1 MDISDALAILDI
13 YLRDRHLSNIQE
25 IIFVESWQGRT
36 YPEIAD
42 RHGYDPAYVRQLGLG
57 LWQLLSQALGEKVSK
72 SNFKAVLGRLHRQAQ
87 LDVVTAEQLSDAEDS
102 REHHAEPRDA
112 IAPDTTAASPSPSL
126 DLGDAPHLDLF
137 VGRTTEFN
145 LLQQWITRDRCR
157 LIGIFGIGG
166 IGKTAI
172 AAHCAQQLQGEFQYV
187 FWRSLRNAP
196 PPDQLV
202 VEAIQF
208 LSDQQDIAQN
218 LPPDMPGRIDHFL
231 GYLQRQRCLVVLDNA
246 EAILQGGEYAGRYRP
261 GYEAYGSLL
270 QQVGEERHQSCV
282 VLTSREK
289 SREFVRL
296 AGERLPVRVL
306 ELGGLATTEGQT
318 VMEQAGT
325 FSATPAVWQKLV
337 DFYVGN
343 PLALRIAGASIQ
355 ELFSGEV
362 ARFLDYSVY
371 VFDDINDLLDEQFN
385 RLSALEQQVMYWLA
399 IEREPVTVEIL
410 AANILE
416 SVPKRDLFEA
426 LKSLVRRSLI
436 YQAATGFTQQP
447 VVMEYLVER
456 LRVQMQQEIV
466 AQRPNLLI
474 SHALVKN
481 QTKEYVKTSQQ
492 RVLVDPLG
500 QALLDEFGSL
510 AALAEALQQLT
521 DLLRANWAER
531 AGYAAGNIL
540 YLLQQCGLDLKDY
553 DLSQLP
559 LRQIDLQTTALQ
571 GVNLQ
576 GALLDKTVFA
586 NNLDYYLSV
595 AISPNQRSI
604 AVGSAEGD
612 VILWD
617 LPDMKSH
624 RVLRGH
630 GPMFVV
636 WLAFSA
642 DSRYL
647 ASAGFDHAVKVWQ
660 IETATCVATLQAHHG
675 PVGAVVFT
683 PDGSQLISSSHDG
696 QIIFW
701 ETKNWTCVQAIQAD
715 PGQVAAI
722 ALSPDGRTLLSG
734 HERGQIELRDLATG
748 GRRVSHEHHN
758 AYIWTAVY
766 PNKGDRV
773 FTASHDQTIRAWNAE
788 TGECLLTLKDHQG
801 EISGLACTPDSRI
814 LASACHDQTVRLW
827 DTQTGKCL
835 NVLQGHQGI
844 VWDVDISPDGE
855 ILASVGFDR
864 SVRLWEI
871 KTGQP
876 LKTLQGSYKA
886 LWSVIFSPDGKSLI
900 SGGEDRR
907 IWLWDFER
915 RTYTHQW
922 TAHTYEITAISI
934 HPQGQILATGG
945 GDGTVKLW
953 DLDTGRCLHTLLD
966 YQFWIWAIAFSPDG
980 RWVAGT
986 GHRYSTCVWDV
997 YTGQCV
1003 ATLDGYHQN
1012 LVWSLAFSHDGQY
1025 MVTGCHDLTLKLWN
1039 IETWDCL
1046 ATLSGPVKGYINSV
1060 DCSPN
1065 SHLIVCGGYDAQVY
1079 IWDADAQVCLHALS
1093 GHQGVIWNVK
1103 FSPTGDR
1110 IASTSFDGTVR
1121 VWDVQTGE
1129 CLHTL
1134 VGHQSFV
1141 NSACFHPHDNILV
1154 SASRDGTLKAWDL
1167 DTGDCTATLSPP
1179 KMYEG
1184 LNITDVR
1191 GLDPVQ
1197 REMLLAL
1204 GAVENA

>member
-1 MDISDALAILDI
+1 MDISDALAILDT

-72 SNFKAVLGRLHRQAQ
+72 ANFKAVLGRLHRQAQ
-87 LDVVTAEQLSDAEDS
+87 LDVATAEQSPDTEDS

-112 IAPDTTAASPSPSL
+112 IAPDETGAPSPSI

-137 VGRTTEFN
+137 VGRATEFN

-208 LSDQQDIAQN
+208 LSDQQAIAQN
-218 LPPDMPGRIDHFL
+218 LPPDVAGRIDHFL

-270 QQVGEERHQSCV
+270 QQVGEEHHQSCV

-289 SREFVRL
+289 SGEFVRL

-306 ELGGLATTEGQT
+306 ELGGLATAEGQT

-343 PLALRIAGASIQ
+343 PLALRIAGSAIQ

-416 SVPKRDLFEA
+416 SVPQRDLFEA

-466 AQRPNLLI
+466 AQSPNLLI

-586 NNLDYYLSV
+586 NNLDYYASV
-595 AISPNQRSI
+595 DISPNQQHI
-604 AVGSAEGD
+604 AVGGTEGD
-612 VILWD
+612 IVLWD
-617 LPDMKSH
+617 FPEMKSH
-624 RVLRGH
+624 RVLH
-630 GPMFVV
+630 EHAHWIM
-636 WLAFSA
+636 WLTFSP
-642 DSRYL
+642 DGQLL
-647 ASAGFDHAVKVWQ
+647 ASAGFDHMVKIWDV
-660 IETATCVATLQAHHG
+660 ETAQCVVTLHG
-675 PVGAVVFT
+675 HEDPVGAVVF
-683 PDGSQLISSSHDG
+683 
-696 QIIFW
+696 
-701 ETKNWTCVQAIQAD
+701 
-715 PGQVAAI
+715 
-722 ALSPDGRTLLSG
+722 SPDGRQLFSGSHDGKIKVWNTDTWTCQKTIQTEKGQAAALAICPDGKTLISG
-734 HERGQIELRDLATG
+734 HGTGHIELRDLTTEE
-748 GRRVSHEHHN
+748 VLSS
-758 AYIWTAVY
+758 TARHDFFTCGMDY
-766 PNKGDRV
+766 SAAAQKV
-773 FTASHDQTIRAWNAE
+773 FTGSFDQTIRAWNPQSAECIGTFRGHLGEVPKVVCTPDGKILASASHDQTIR
-788 TGECLLTLKDHQG
+788 
-801 EISGLACTPDSRI
+801 
-814 LASACHDQTVRLW
+814 LW
-827 DTQTGKCL
+827 DTEIGRCL
-835 NVLQGHQGI
+835 NVLQGHQGQ
-844 VWDVDISPDGE
+844 VWDVAISPDGE
-855 ILASVGFDR
+855 ILASVSFDR
-864 SVRLWEI
+864 SVRLWEV
-871 KTGQP
+871 KTGRL
-876 LKTLQGSYKA
+876 LKTVQGSYTA
-886 LWSVIFSPDGKSLI
+886 LWQVAFTPDGQTLI
-900 SGGEDRR
+900 SAGEDRR
-907 IWLWDFER
+907 LWLWDLEQQ
-915 RTYTHQW
+915 THTRHW
-922 TAHTYEITAISI
+922 TAHQFEITALAV
-934 HPQGQILATGG
+934 HPQGKWIATGS
-945 GDGTVKLW
+945 GDRALKIW
-953 DLDTGRCLHTLLD
+953 DIETEQCVHTLSD
-966 YQFWIWAIAFSPDG
+966 YPAWLWSVAFSPDG

-986 GHRYSTCVWDV
+986 GHHSSAYVWDV
-997 YTGQCV
+997 STGRCIK
-1003 ATLDGYHQN
+1003 TLTTPHPS
-1012 LVWSLAFSHDGQY
+1012 LVWSVAFSDDSHVLATASYDST
-1025 MVTGCHDLTLKLWN
+1025 VCLWN
-1039 IETWDCL
+1039 TQSWECTRVLGDH
-1046 ATLSGPVKGYINSV
+1046 SKGYLNSV
-1060 DCSPN
+1060 DFSSN
-1065 SHLIVCGGYDAQVY
+1065 GSYLACGGYDAQVQ
-1079 IWDADAQVCLHALS
+1079 ILDFVTGEHLHCLT

-1110 IASTSFDGTVR
+1110 LASCSFDGTVR
-1121 VWDVQTGE
+1121 IWDVQTGE

-1184 LNITDVR
+1184 LNITGVR

>member
-1 MDISDALAILDI
+1 MEESRAVSLLRELLDATSLSDLQEDIFRRSWRGLSYSQISVELGYDTGYVRVVGFQLWQALSGVLGQPVTKKNLRSSFEQYGQQLAAPSPRSSAAITPTDVAAACPQDWGDRPDLTSL
-13 YLRDRHLSNIQE
+13 YGRESELALLRD
-25 IIFVESWQGRT
+25 
-36 YPEIAD
+36 
-42 RHGYDPAYVRQLGLG
+42 
-57 LWQLLSQALGEKVSK
+57 
-72 SNFKAVLGRLHRQAQ
+72 
-87 LDVVTAEQLSDAEDS
+87 
-102 REHHAEPRDA
+102 
-112 IAPDTTAASPSPSL
+112 
-126 DLGDAPHLDLF
+126 
-137 VGRTTEFN
+137 
-145 LLQQWITRDRCR
+145 WIRRDRCR

-166 IGKTAI
+166 IGKTVI
-172 AAHCAQQLQGEFQYV
+172 AAHCAQQLQDEFQYV

-196 PPDQLV
+196 PPDQFL

-208 LSDQQDIAQN
+208 LSDQQEIAQN
-218 LPPDMPGRIDHFL
+218 LPLDVADRIDHLL
-231 GYLQRQRCLVVLDNA
+231 GYLKRQRCLVILDNA
-246 EAILQGGEYAGRYRP
+246 EAILQSGAYTGRYRP
-261 GYEAYGSLL
+261 GYETYGSLL
-270 QQVGEERHQSCV
+270 QQMGEEHHQSCV
-282 VLTSREK
+282 LLTSREK

-296 AGERLPVRVL
+296 AGDQLPVRAL
-306 ELGGLATTEGQT
+306 QLGGLAAAEGQA

-325 FSATPAVWQKLV
+325 FAATPAVWQQLV

-343 PLALRIAGASIQ
+343 PLALRIAGAAIQ
-355 ELFSGEV
+355 ELFAGEV

-371 VFDDINDLLDEQFN
+371 VFDDINDLLDEQFS

-399 IEREPVTVEIL
+399 IEREPVTIETL

-416 SVPKRDLFEA
+416 SVAKRDLMEA

-436 YQAATGFTQQP
+436 YPAAMGFTQQP

-456 LRVQMQQEIV
+456 LRVQMQQEIIS
-466 AQRPNLLI
+466 QSPNLLI
-474 SHALVKN
+474 SHALIKN
-481 QTKEYVKTSQQ
+481 QAKEYVKTSQQ

-500 QALLDEFGSL
+500 RALLDELGSL
-510 AALAEALQQLT
+510 AALADQLQQLT
-521 DLLRANWAER
+521 DLLRSGWAER

-540 YLLQQCGLDLKDY
+540 YLLQQCRLDLQNY

-559 LRQIDLQTTALQ
+559 LRQVDLQMTALP

-576 GALLDKTVFA
+576 GAVLDQTVFA
-586 NNLDYYLSV
+586 NNLDYYMSV
-595 AISPNQRSI
+595 AISPNQRYI
-604 AVGSAEGD
+604 AVGSTEGD

-617 LPDMKSH
+617 FPEMRSH

-642 DSRYL
+642 DGQYL
-647 ASAGFDHAVKVWQ
+647 ASAGFDHAVKVWH
-660 IETATCVATLQAHHG
+660 IETATCVATLQAHRG

-701 ETKNWTCVQAIQAD
+701 ETTNWTCVQAIQAD

-734 HERGQIELRDLATG
+734 HELGQIELRDLSTG
-748 GRRVSHEHHN
+748 DRRVSHEHHN
-758 AYIWTAVY
+758 AYIWAAVY
-766 PNKGDRV
+766 PTTGNQV
-773 FTASHDQTIRAWNAE
+773 FSASHDQTIRAWNVE
-788 TGECLLTLKDHQG
+788 TGECLFTLTGHQG
-801 EISGLACTPDSRI
+801 EISGLACTPDGRI

-827 DTQTGKCL
+827 DAQTGKCL

-855 ILASVGFDR
+855 ILTSVGFDR

-871 KTGQP
+871 KTGRP

-886 LWSVIFSPDGKSLI
+886 LWSVIFSPDGRTLI

-922 TAHTYEITAISI
+922 TAHTYEITAIAI

-953 DLDTGRCLHTLLD
+953 DLDTGQCLHTLVD
-966 YQFWIWAIAFSPDG
+966 YQAWLWAIAFSPDG

-1003 ATLDGYHQN
+1003 ATLDEHHQN

-1025 MVTGCHDLTLKLWN
+1025 MVTGCHDLTLRLWHL
-1039 IETWDCL
+1039 ETWDCF
-1046 ATLSGPVKGYINSV
+1046 AALSGQIKGYINSV

-1065 SHLIVCGGYDAQVY
+1065 SHLIACGGYDAQVY
-1079 IWDADAQVCLHALS
+1079 IWDAEAQTCLHVLP

-1129 CLHTL
+1129 CLQTL
-1134 VGHQSFV
+1134 AGHQSFV

-1154 SASRDGTLKAWDL
+1154 SASRDGTLKVWDL
-1167 DTGDCTATLSPP
+1167 ATGDCTATLSPP

-1184 LNITDVR
+1184 LNITGVR

-1204 GAVENA
+1204 GAIEH